1 MVRDNCPQ
9 TTLVLAVGE
18 ENLTIS
24 CHEVVSHTQA
34 GTATTLLQ
42 ETKSSNIPRPA
53 PSPKFGILGV
63 VF

>member
-1 MVRDNCPQ
+1 MEVVRDNCPQ

-18 ENLTIS
+18 EKLTIS
-24 CHEVVSHTQA
+24 CHEVVSNTQA

-42 ETKSSNIPRPA
+42 ETKSSNIPPH
-53 PSPKFGILGV
+53 PPNL